1 MLAYFVNKWGGRMR
15 VNLSKLLP
23 QKVTIINRL
32 KSKDNESKRD
42 KFYKKTLD
50 NCIWDKAKLANQS
63 GKAIYYSNGYSVQ
76 IPTEQNCKYK
86 DYREWITDIE
96 NSFTLSLDDYV
107 ILGEVTEDITP
118 DNLKD
123 IINRY
128 SPNVFKISSIN
139 IYNSQDGISTN
150 SNNFALKYANIY
162 YVEGD

>member
-1 MLAYFVNKWGGRMR
+1 MR
-15 VNLSKLLP
+15 VDLSKLS

-96 NSFTLSLDDYV
+96 NSFTLYLDDYV

-118 DNLKD
+118 ESLKD
-123 IINRY
+123 IVNKY
-128 SPNVFKISSIN
+128 SPFVFKISSIED
-139 IYNSQDGISTN
+139 YNSRDGISFN
-150 SNNFALKYANIY
+150 NNNFAMKYASY
-162 YVEGD
+162 YEVKGD

>member
-1 MLAYFVNKWGGRMR
+1 MR

-42 KFYKKTLD
+42 IFYKKILD